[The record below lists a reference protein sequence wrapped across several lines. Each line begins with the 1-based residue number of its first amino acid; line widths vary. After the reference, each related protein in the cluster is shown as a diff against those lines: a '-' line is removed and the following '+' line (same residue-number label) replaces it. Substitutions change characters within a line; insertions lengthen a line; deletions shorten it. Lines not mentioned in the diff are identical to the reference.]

1 MPRFLPRT
9 SFSQRLVGAL
19 LVGALLIPTADAFA
33 QQDNLPDDR
42 PARDQTQNVSPDQV
56 VSFVP
61 STPFNEFIQFIN
73 PIFDRVTGKTIVDP
87 EDRATAIG
95 VSVSGAQFFDAF
107 EAVLANQGLT
117 YRETD
122 RFFVIEQAREEEPTP
137 PVRGE
142 GGGGGGQQV
151 QRQQQQQQQPATLET
166 REIEINAI
174 LFDLNKTKARQMGL
188 NWSAIFGPLQAG
200 AGGGGGGGGRG
211 GVGGGGG
218 FGGGGGQG
226 GGGQSNTPPFLV
238 DTEQFL
244 EPLEDVLSAPDQI
257 QLSTLI
263 RFFQFL
269 EQEGVGKT
277 VSNPQ
282 VTVQSGQEGRIQ
294 IGTDVPVQ
302 TQDFAGNTVTQFFST
317 GLIINVV
324 PTLLEEELA
333 DTTGAPSLEFVH
345 LDVQVENSSSTPSA
359 AGPIIDKNQA
369 DTQVI
374 LLDGE
379 QTVIGGLETSE
390 ETVNRSGIPLL
401 KDLPWWFFGLRYV
414 FGSTE
419 RQVVQRE
426 LLIVLQADVRKP
438 LRERA
443 EDEFEEALIEQ
454 QRREARRRV
463 ERVEEDAYDDSEL
476 FRPEEDVAPETD
488 E

>member
-1 MPRFLPRT
+1 VP
-9 SFSQRLVGAL
+9 
-19 LVGALLIPTADAFA
+19 
-33 QQDNLPDDR
+33 
-42 PARDQTQNVSPDQV
+42 PDQI

-61 STPFNEFIQFIN
+61 STPLSEFIQFIN
-73 PIFDRVTGKTIVDP
+73 PIFERVAGKTVVDP
-87 EDRATAIG
+87 EDRSTPIG
-95 VSVSGAQFFDAF
+95 VSISGAQFFDAF
-107 EAVLANQGLT
+107 EAVLAEQGLS

-122 RFFVIEQAREEEPTP
+122 RFFVLEQAQEEGPTP
-137 PVRGE
+137 AVRGE
-142 GGGGGGQQV
+142 GGAGGGQEV
-151 QRQQQQQQQPATLET
+151 QQQAPASIDS

-174 LFDLNKTKARQMGL
+174 LFDLNKTKARQLGL
-188 NWSAIFGPLQAG
+188 NWSALFGPLQS
-200 AGGGGGGGGRG
+200 GGGGGGRSG

-218 FGGGGGQG
+218 FGGGGGGGQG
-226 GGGQSNTPPFLV
+226 GGQGNTPPFLV
-238 DTEQFL
+238 ETEQLF
-244 EPLEDVLSAPDQI
+244 EPLEDVLSTPDQI
-257 QLSTLI
+257 QLATLI

-282 VTVQSGQEGRIQ
+282 ITVQSGQEGSIQ

-324 PTLLEEELA
+324 PTLLQEQVA

-345 LDVQVENSSSTPSA
+345 LDVQVENSSSTPST

-454 QRREARRRV
+454 QRRETRRRV
-463 ERVEEDAYDDSEL
+463 ERVEEDAYDDSKL
-476 FRPEEDVAPETD
+476 FRPEEDVDPETD